1 MIQPSSKHLR
11 SGFTLVEVVIASVI
25 LAIVLLSLGFF
36 FANVIDQSTKVD
48 NMSKALQYARQGL
61 EEIRTQDITAMPL
74 GRSGPEFLG
83 DFDRYFEISMVDSLI
98 MNAREVRC
106 IVTWSS
112 QYGLDSLSFST
123 IF

>member
-1 MIQPSSKHLR
+1 MIKPSSEHLR

-36 FANVIDQSTKVD
+36 FANIIDQSSKVD
-48 NMSKALQYARQGL
+48 NMSIALQFARQGL

-106 IVTWSS
+106 IVIWSS
-112 QYGLDSLSFST
+112 KDGPDSLSFST

>member
-36 FANVIDQSTKVD
+36 FANVIDQSSKVD
-48 NMSKALQYARQGL
+48 NMSIALQFARQGL
-61 EEIRTQDITAMPL
+61 EEIRTQDITAMAL
-74 GRSGPEFLG
+74 GRTGPEDLG
-83 DFDRYFEISMVDSLI
+83 DFDRYFEISMVDSLL

-106 IVTWSS
+106 IVIWNSTDGS
-112 QYGLDSLSFST
+112 DSLSFST